1 MNGGYNPYKKTKKKN
16 NNYKSKSNSRNLA
29 GSKTKTKT
37 IHKIFYGPDKTRDD
51 YYNYIN
57 NLTNTKLSK
66 YSSKSTVEWRGENQ
80 DDVKIITFKEIIK
93 QKLKS
98 RIKSSRKRSSNRN

>member
-1 MNGGYNPYKKTKKKN
+1 MIGGYNPYKKTKKKKN
-16 NNYKSKSNSRNLA
+16 TNYKSKSNSRNLA
-29 GSKTKTKT
+29 GSKTIRKV
-37 IHKIFYGPDKTRDD
+37 FYAPEKSRFD

-57 NLTNTKLSK
+57 NLTNAKLNK

-80 DDVKIITFKEIIK
+80 DDVEKKTFKQIIK

-98 RIKSSRKRSSNRN
+98 RIKSSRKRLSNRN